1 MYYYESDK
9 ATGFSKLYDGGK
21 YKFVA
26 ILPKDEKSD
35 ANTFMAGFTP
45 EDYSKFIGSATR
57 EYEVHSKIPKFKNEY
72 DVILN
77 DALKDLGINDA
88 FDPGKADFTG
98 IAHTEENMF
107 ISQVLHKTFIELDEK
122 GTKAAAATAITMGTA
137 SAEAPMKKMKE
148 VICDR
153 PFAYMIV
160 DCENDKPVFIGTV
173 NNI

>member
-1 MYYYESDK
+1 MLRK
-9 ATGFSKLYDGGK
+9 
-21 YKFVA
+21 VR
-26 ILPKDEKSD
+26 ILL
-35 ANTFMAGFTP
+35 ACLFG
-45 EDYSKFIGSATR
+45 
-57 EYEVHSKIPKFKNEY
+57 
-72 DVILN
+72 
-77 DALKDLGINDA
+77 LGLTWL
-88 FDPGKADFTG
+88 FLDFTG

-122 GTKAAAATAITMGTA
+122 GTKAAAATAIAMGTA
-137 SAEAPMKKMKE
+137 SAEVPMKKMKE